1 MERGLLRVT
10 DMVRGLLVAELVRG
24 LCRVTD
30 MVRGLCR
37 VADSCRMQYP
47 KLYVTRTSSH
57 IHIYLKYVYV
67 QLQLQRFIR
76 SKFGQK

>member
-37 VADSCRMQYP
+37 VADSCRMEFPGGIFNTPNFMLQEP
-47 KLYVTRTSSH
+47 VL
-57 IHIYLKYVYV
+57 IFIY
-67 QLQLQRFIR
+67 I
-76 SKFGQK
+76 